1 MNTVVAG
8 ITYRALLGRRR
19 VLLLLLLPLA
29 LIGLAVLL
37 RLTGSADQRSTILLM
52 QNFAITTMLP
62 LLGLIAGTGV
72 IAPEIDDGTIIHLM
86 SKPISRPVIAQTKF
100 LVAASLLALFAAV
113 PTYAAAWLLVSN
125 EDGIATGFALGS
137 LLGGIAYA
145 AVFLLLGVITRHA
158 VTIGIIYALIWEGMV
173 GTFVQGAR
181 NFSIQ
186 QWAKSIADQLSTS
199 AFVEKASV
207 SIGFAVPAVV
217 IVTIG
222 AVFWAGVRL
231 RAFSLTGDE

>member
-19 VLLLLLLPLA
+19 IILLLLLPLA

-37 RLTGSADQRSTILLM
+37 RLLGGVDQHAAVLLM
-52 QNFAITTMLP
+52 QNFAINTVLP

-100 LVAASLLALFAAV
+100 AVAVSLLVLFASV
-113 PTYAAAWLLVSN
+113 PTYLAAWLLAGN
-125 EDGIATGFALGS
+125 EDGIAPGFALGT
-137 LLGGIAYA
+137 LVAGIAYA

-158 VTIGIIYALIWEGMV
+158 VTIGIVYALVWEGLV
-173 GTFVQGAR
+173 ATVIPGAR
-181 NFSIQ
+181 KFSIQ
-186 QWAKSIADQLSTS
+186 QWGQAIAN
-199 AFVEKASV
+199 EV
-207 SIGFAVPAVV
+207 SDSPYLKTEVTLGFAIPALIVV
-217 IVTIG
+217 AVG
-222 AVFWAGVRL
+222 CVFWAGRRL